1 MLPPLLLVMMW
12 RYQPDADGQTTI
24 VKDLLNIQT
33 LLRTVISMII
43 GTTTEC
49 TPVLFSVPSLEVLV
63 GVEMIIVKVGVVSNN
78 ILILTSSLV
87 HSVCI
92 RSACTILCIPKSSC
106 E

>member
-1 MLPPLLLVMMW
+1 MMW
-12 RYQPDADGQTTI
+12 RYQPDAGGQTEI

-43 GTTTEC
+43 GTTTER

-63 GVEMIIVKVGVVSNN
+63 GVEMIIVKVGVVSNTVV
-78 ILILTSSLV
+78 LTSSLV

-92 RSACTILCIPKSSC
+92 CSAYCLLCIPKTSC